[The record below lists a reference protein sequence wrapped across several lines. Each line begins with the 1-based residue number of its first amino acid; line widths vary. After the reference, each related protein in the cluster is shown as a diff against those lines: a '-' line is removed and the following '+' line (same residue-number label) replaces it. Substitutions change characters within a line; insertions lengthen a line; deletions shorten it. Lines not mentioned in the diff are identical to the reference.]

1 MTSLKGKEA
10 LAFHEQLKRSD
21 AVRRS
26 EELKKAKADA
36 MARGKEQ
43 FDLQKLETMCDTSQV
58 RRVTVPDEE
67 RRAAYEYSY
76 YIDHRDVQTLA
87 EFARLITRLAPWS

>member
-1 MTSLKGKEA
+1 MRSLKGKEA

-21 AVRRS
+21 AVRRD
-26 EELKKAKADA
+26 EDLKNAKADA
-36 MARGKEQ
+36 MARGKEP
-43 FDLQKLETMCDTSQV
+43 FDLQKLETMCDTSQGE
-58 RRVTVPDEE
+58 RVTVPDEE

-76 YIDHRDVQTLA
+76 YIEHSNVQTLA